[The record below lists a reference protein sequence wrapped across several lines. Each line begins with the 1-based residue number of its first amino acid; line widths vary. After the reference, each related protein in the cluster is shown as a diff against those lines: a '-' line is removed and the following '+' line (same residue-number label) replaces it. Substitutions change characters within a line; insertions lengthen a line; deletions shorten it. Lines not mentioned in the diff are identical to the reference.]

1 MIEFDNLT
9 YLHGK
14 PQGTGLLKAN
24 PEDFVVV
31 EDLGFEPDGEGEH
44 ILVRILK
51 NGCNT
56 RFVADALAKFLKI
69 HAREVSFAGQKDK
82 HAVTEQWLC
91 ARVPGKEMPDLS
103 AFQLEGCQ
111 VLEYARHKRKLRLGA
126 LKGNAFTLV
135 LREVSNRDDVEQ
147 RLIDICVKGVPNY
160 FGAQR
165 FGIGGSNLQGA
176 QRWAQTNTPV
186 RDRNKRSFWLSA
198 ARSALFNQIV
208 AERLKKADVNQVV
221 DGDALQLAGRGSWF
235 VATTEELAELQRRV
249 NDKELMITAA
259 LPGSGEWG
267 TQREALAFE
276 QAAVAAET
284 ELQALLVREKVEA
297 ARRAM
302 LLYPQQLSWNWWDD
316 VTVEIRFW
324 LPAVVILVTGAGGVF
339 GKVLVESGVGK
350 ALANMLQMID
360 LPLLPAAFIISLA
373 LRASQGSATVAILT
387 TGGLLSE
394 AVMGLNPIQCVLVT
408 LAACFGGLGA
418 SHINDSGFWIVTKY
432 LGLSVADGLK
442 TWTVLTTILGFTG
455 FLITW
460 CVWAVI

>member
-208 AERLKKADVNQVV
+208 A
-221 DGDALQLAGRGSWF
+221 
-235 VATTEELAELQRRV
+235 V

-324 LPAVVILVTGAGGVF
+324 LPAGSFATSVVRELI
-339 GKVLVESGVGK
+339 
-350 ALANMLQMID
+350 N
-360 LPLLPAAFIISLA
+360 
-373 LRASQGSATVAILT
+373 T
-387 TGGLLSE
+387 TGDY
-394 AVMGLNPIQCVLVT
+394 A
-408 LAACFGGLGA
+408 
-418 SHINDSGFWIVTKY
+418 HI
-432 LGLSVADGLK
+432 AE
-442 TWTVLTTILGFTG
+442 
-455 FLITW
+455 
-460 CVWAVI
+460 

>member
-1 MIEFDNLT
+1 MTDFDNLT
-9 YLHGK
+9 FLHGK
-14 PQGTGLLKAN
+14 PVASGVLKAN

-91 ARVPGKEMPDLS
+91 ARVPGNAMPDLS
-103 AFQLEGCQ
+103 AFQLEGCK

-126 LKGNAFTLV
+126 LQGNAFTLV
-135 LREVSNRDDVEQ
+135 LREVSDRADVDA
-147 RLIDICVKGVPNY
+147 RLQAIAEKGVPNY

-176 QRWAQTNTPV
+176 LRWAQSDAPV

-208 AERLKKADVNQVV
+208 SERLKKTDFNQVV

-235 VATTEELAELQRRV
+235 VATCEEQAELQTRV
-249 NDKELMITAA
+249 EAKALMITAS

-267 TQREALAFE
+267 TQRDALAFE
-276 QAAVAAET
+276 RQAVADT
-284 ELQALLVREKVEA
+284 PDLQALLVREKVEA

-302 LLYPQQLSWNWWDD
+302 LLYPQKLSWNWWDD
-316 VTVEIRFW
+316 ITVELRFW
-324 LPAVVILVTGAGGVF
+324 LPAGSFATSVVRELINT
-339 GKVLVESGVGK
+339 SGDY
-350 ALANMLQMID
+350 ANI
-360 LPLLPAAFIISLA
+360 A
-373 LRASQGSATVAILT
+373 
-387 TGGLLSE
+387 E
-394 AVMGLNPIQCVLVT
+394 
-408 LAACFGGLGA
+408 
-418 SHINDSGFWIVTKY
+418 
-432 LGLSVADGLK
+432 
-442 TWTVLTTILGFTG
+442 
-455 FLITW
+455 
-460 CVWAVI
+460 